1 MKYALC
7 ITSPE
12 IDKPFAFSMMGGSFD
27 KKLSD
32 MAFFGYNGIELL
44 CGYPK
49 DCDYKYVLETC
60 RKNNLAVS
68 DVSSGAVFTVTGL
81 TLLGKDREKMNDCRK
96 VFSDMVELAA
106 RLGNHIVT
114 IGAFRGWARDV
125 GSVQIAEEIL
135 ADMFSDLDPRLSDY
149 GVKVALEPVNRGQT
163 DIFNTCE
170 EVLSFIDRAGSPNIG
185 VLYDTFNADAAEE
198 DPFSAL
204 AGVLKSGKL
213 IHFHIADTDRL
224 VPGEGKIDF
233 ASHLRIL
240 RDGCYDGF
248 LSGELKS
255 GSDPTATGKAI
266 IDNMKEFERC
276 I

>member
-1 MKYALC
+1 MKYSLC

-12 IDKPFAFSMMGGSFD
+12 IDRPFAFSMMDGSFD

-32 MAFFGYNGIELL
+32 MADFGYDGIELL
-44 CGYPK
+44 CGYPA
-49 DCDYKYVLETC
+49 DCDYGYVLDTC
-60 RKNNLAVS
+60 RKNNLEIS

-81 TLLGKDREKMNDCRK
+81 TLLGKDREKMKDCRK
-96 VFSDMVELAA
+96 LFSDMVELAA

-125 GSVQIAEEIL
+125 GSREIAEEIL
-135 ADMFSDLDPRLSDY
+135 ADMFASLEPRLSEY

-163 DIFNTCE
+163 DIFNTCA
-170 EVLSFIDRAGSPNIG
+170 EVLSFIERAGCPSVG
-185 VLYDTFNADAAEE
+185 VLYDTYNADAAEE
-198 DPFSAL
+198 DPFGAL
-204 AGVLKSGKL
+204 RSVIEAGKL
-213 IHFHIADTDRL
+213 LHFHIADTDRL
-224 VPGEGKIDF
+224 VPGEGRIDF

-240 RDGCYDGF
+240 RDGAYGGF

-255 GSDPTATGKAI
+255 GLDPTATGKAV
-266 IDNMKEFERC
+266 IDNMKGFERC

>member
-12 IDKPFAFSMMGGSFD
+12 IKKEFVFSMMAGPFE

-32 MAFFGYNGIELL
+32 MASFGYDGIELL

-60 RKNNLAVS
+60 RKNGLEIS
-68 DVSSGAVFTVTGL
+68 DVSSGAVFTATGL
-81 TLLGKDREKMNDCRK
+81 TLLGTDRHKMKDCAAL
-96 VFSDMVELAA
+96 FSDMVDLAA

-125 GSVQIAEEIL
+125 GSVAIAEEIL
-135 ADMFSDLDPRLSDY
+135 ADLFERLEPKLNDW
-149 GVKVALEPVNRGQT
+149 GVKIALEPVNRGQT
-163 DIFNTCE
+163 DIFNTCAE
-170 EVLSFIDRAGSPNIG
+170 TLSFIERTGSPNVG
-185 VLYDTFNADAAEE
+185 VLFDTYNGDAAED
-198 DPFSAL
+198 DPLAAL
-204 AGVLKSGKL
+204 KETLKSGKL
-213 IHFHIADTDRL
+213 LHFHIADTDRMI
-224 VPGEGKIDF
+224 PGMGKIDF
-233 ASHLRIL
+233 TSHLRVL
-240 RDGCYDGF
+240 EEGGYKGF

-255 GSDPTATGKAI
+255 GPDPTMAGQMI
-266 IDNMKEFERC
+266 IDNMREFERC